1 MKRLFILMVAA
12 IVLLQS
18 EASLQAGIVGSLS
31 SHVANGIYSG
41 GEWGLNEDGF
51 QIKWTISQNDDQS
64 WHYKYEFFK
73 ASGDQLRKLVSHF
86 DFSLSDNI
94 TADDLY
100 DFGSDIG
107 EVTFGT
113 FGPGPSSPGLPTGES
128 ISGVKLD
135 FTNNQTVAEF
145 DSTRQPMWG
154 DFYTKGGI
162 SYGDWNY
169 AYNIDIGVGVANL
182 HDYTGTAVDAF
193 GNELSKILVPNT
205 IPEPTTISML
215 GIGALMSFMRRK
227 KLK

>member
-1 MKRLFILMVAA
+1 MKKFTLLVAA

-18 EASLQAGIVGSLS
+18 EASLQASIGGSLS
-31 SHVANGIYSG
+31 SPVDNGIYSG
-41 GEWGLNEDGF
+41 GEWGSNEDGF
-51 QIKWTISQNDDQS
+51 QIKWTVTQNDDQS
-64 WHYKYEFFK
+64 WHYKYDFFK
-73 ASGDQLRKLVSHF
+73 ANGDPLKKLISHF

-94 TADDLY
+94 TAGELY
-100 DFGSDIG
+100 NFGSDIG
-107 EVTFGT
+107 EVTFGA
-113 FGPGPSSPGLPTGES
+113 FGPGPGSPGFPTGEY

-135 FTNNQTVAEF
+135 FTNNQAVAEF

-182 HDYTGTAVDAF
+182 HDFMGTPVDSF
-193 GNELSKILVPNT
+193 GNELSKMLVPNT
-205 IPEPTTISML
+205 VPEPTTICL
-215 GIGALMSFMRRK
+215 FGIGALSFIHRKK

>member
-1 MKRLFILMVAA
+1 MKRLLTLVVVA

-18 EASLQAGIVGSLS
+18 EASLRATLIASLS
-31 SHVANGIYSG
+31 SHVANGISSG
-41 GEWGLNEDGF
+41 GEWDLNEDGF

-64 WHYKYEFFK
+64 WHYKYDFFK
-73 ASGDQLRKLVSHF
+73 ANGDPLRKLISHF

-100 DFGSDIG
+100 NFGSDIG

-113 FGPGPSSPGLPTGES
+113 FGPGPGSPAFPTGES
-128 ISGVKLD
+128 IFGVKLD

-162 SYGDWNY
+162 SYGDWTY

-182 HDYTGTAVDAF
+182 HDYTGTPVDTF
-193 GNELSKILVPNT
+193 GNVLSKVLVPNAS
-205 IPEPTTISML
+205 PEPATICML
-215 GIGALMSFMRRK
+215 GIGALSFIRK
-227 KLK
+227 KKA